1 MLDVLCGVLLFGL
14 GYVIGRQRKEQP
26 KPNEPT
32 EEQQKAEK
40 EYRQQMDGLLRFQGR
55 RTKPNG

>member
-1 MLDVLCGVLLFGL
+1 MLDVLCGLLLFGF
-14 GYVIGRQRKEQP
+14 GYVMGRQKKETP
-26 KPNEPT
+26 KPKEPT
-32 EEQQKAEK
+32 EEQQKVEK